1 LTAFIQKTPPNRQKL
16 FFATLC
22 RSSKALL
29 WTGLLFCIHCSNEV
43 EKETNAPKPPAIS
56 TTESPDLA
64 KAIEKRIEGNSDE
77 AIRLLRLLNQTY
89 PNTPEVLLQL
99 ARALFESKQFELA
112 AFRFD
117 QVNSIKS
124 SSSVYRES
132 GLAYEYADDFK
143 SAISRYSS
151 YLSDNSG
158 DEEIWLRIAR
168 LYALNGEDTE
178 ALNAFSKGSEKSTYD
193 DCIMMADLFYSKKL
207 TQQAEF
213 WYQEASRK
221 IEGVQPEPL
230 LGLLRIRLMEKENQN
245 AESLILAIE
254 KSHPGTI
261 EETDLD
267 KEAAV
272 ILKQRRLADFIS
284 RGLRN

>member
-1 LTAFIQKTPPNRQKL
+1 M
-16 FFATLC
+16 
-22 RSSKALL
+22 
-29 WTGLLFCIHCSNEV
+29 
-43 EKETNAPKPPAIS
+43 PPAIS

-64 KAIEKRIEGNSDE
+64 KAIEKRIEGNSAE
-77 AIRLLRLLNQTY
+77 AIRLLRQLNQTY

-132 GLAYEYADDFK
+132 GLAYEYADDFQ

-168 LYALNGEDTE
+168 LYALNGEETK

-230 LGLLRIRLMEKENQN
+230 LGLLRIRLMEKENQK

-254 KSHPGTI
+254 KSHPGH
-261 EETDLD
+261 EEQQCHCNKALSFG
-267 KEAAV
+267 
-272 ILKQRRLADFIS
+272 R
-284 RGLRN
+284 